1 MKRIYAAA
9 CAFALAATSAAAQDA
24 DAAKQ
29 QKDAVAKALAEMH
42 ESLAKVEL
50 DAALKKVK
58 LIGMEGGIMSNVK
71 GAPYSAE
78 QITEST
84 QILSDGTRIHNES
97 AVKIY
102 RDGQGRMRRET
113 PEMITIFDPI
123 AGEGYNL
130 DPVNLTASKMN
141 VAVKQGP
148 NSVSY
153 STTATSPDGKSVQV
167 YTSTKT
173 AVGEG
178 SGSGAGAGGRGG
190 FVFSSIGPN
199 VGVAVTKSGAR
210 GGKRDDLGTQNMEG
224 VNAQGTRNTHTIEA
238 GEIGNDRPIQV
249 VDERWYS
256 PDLQLDV
263 MNKHT
268 DPRTGEQT
276 TRLVNIQRGEPD
288 PSLFQLPAAYT
299 VNEPEAV
306 RKMKLNP
313 LGKD

>member
-1 MKRIYAAA
+1 MKCIYAAA
-9 CAFALAATSAAAQDA
+9 CAFALAACSAAAQDA
-24 DAAKQ
+24 GAVNQ
-29 QKDAVAKALAEMH
+29 QKEALAKAQAELVKLQMDD
-42 ESLAKVEL
+42 V
-50 DAALKKVK
+50 LKKVK
-58 LIGMEGGIMSNVK
+58 VIGMEGGIMSNVK

-78 QITEST
+78 QITENT
-84 QILSDGTRIHNES
+84 QVLSDGTRIHNES

-113 PEMITIFDPI
+113 PESITIFDPV

-153 STTATSPDGKSVQV
+153 STTASSPDGKSVQV
-167 YTSTKT
+167 YASTKT

-178 SGSGAGAGGRGG
+178 SGSGTGAGGRGA
-190 FVFSSIGPN
+190 FVFSASGPN
-199 VGVAVTKSGAR
+199 VAFAKAGAR

-224 VNAQGTRNTHTIEA
+224 VNAQGVRNTHTIEA

-288 PSLFQLPAAYT
+288 PSLFQVPAAYRII
-299 VNEPEAV
+299 EPKAFPA
-306 RKMKLNP
+306 MKLIP
-313 LGKD
+313 DK

>member
-1 MKRIYAAA
+1 MKLIYTVA
-9 CAFALAATSAAAQDA
+9 CTFALAVCSAAAQDA
-24 DAAKQ
+24 DAAKRQ
-29 QKDAVAKALAEMH
+29 AELQADTVKMQVEAQYKAQ
-42 ESLAKVEL
+42 L
-50 DAALKKVK
+50 DEALKKVK

-130 DPVNLTASKMN
+130 DPVNLTAAKIH

-148 NSVSY
+148 NSVSWS
-153 STTATSPDGKSVQV
+153 STAAVPDGKSVQV

-190 FVFSSIGPN
+190 FVFNTIGPN
-199 VGVAVTKSGAR
+199 LDVAVTKSGAR

-224 VNAQGTRNTHTIEA
+224 VNAQGTRNTHMIEA

>member
-9 CAFALAATSAAAQDA
+9 CAFALAACSAAAQDA
-24 DAAKQ
+24 GAVNQ
-29 QKDAVAKALAEMH
+29 QKEALAKAQAELVKLQMDD
-42 ESLAKVEL
+42 V
-50 DAALKKVK
+50 LKKVK
-58 LIGMEGGIMSNVK
+58 VIGMEGGIMSNVK

-78 QITEST
+78 QITENT
-84 QILSDGTRIHNES
+84 QVLSDGTRIHNES

-113 PEMITIFDPI
+113 PESITIFDPV

-153 STTATSPDGKSVQV
+153 STTASSPDGKSVQV

-178 SGSGAGAGGRGG
+178 SGSGTGAGGRGA
-190 FVFSSIGPN
+190 FVFSASGPN
-199 VGVAVTKSGAR
+199 VAFAKAGAR
-210 GGKRDDLGTQNMEG
+210 GGNRDDLGTQNMEG
-224 VNAQGTRNTHTIEA
+224 VNAQGVRNTHTIEA

-288 PSLFQLPAAYT
+288 PSLFQVPAAYRII
-299 VNEPEAV
+299 EPKAFPA
-306 RKMKLNP
+306 MKLIP
-313 LGKD
+313 DK